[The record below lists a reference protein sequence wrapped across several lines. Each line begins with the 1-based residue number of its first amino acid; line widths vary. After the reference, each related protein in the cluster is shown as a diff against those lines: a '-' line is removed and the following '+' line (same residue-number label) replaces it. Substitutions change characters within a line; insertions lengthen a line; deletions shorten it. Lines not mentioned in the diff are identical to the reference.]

1 MNESYDTR
9 RQRWN
14 DWRNLPPP
22 SKPDFAATD
31 LSLYELCTLLKDD
44 EGFIPMPSYYIL
56 EELVKEYGSDNIVK
70 VIQDIEK
77 KLDGRES

>member
-9 RQRWN
+9 RQRWS

-22 SKPDFAATD
+22 SKPDFTAMD
-31 LSLYELCTLLKDD
+31 LSLCELYTLLKDD

-56 EELVKEYGSDNIVK
+56 EELVEEYGSENIVK
-70 VIQDIEK
+70 VIQGIGK
-77 KLDGRES
+77 KLNGRES